1 MGMGGRIVFALADN
15 TGRFRIFVILM
26 IVAIV
31 SMGIQREFGNDL
43 HIFYRQNIRDPG
55 TIQKYF
61 ATESVR
67 KLQLGAGGNNAEGWL
82 NSDIE
87 PQDGQIYLDVTT
99 KYPFADESFQYIFA
113 EHVIEHV
120 TWEGG
125 LKMLKECFRVL
136 APGGKVRIETPD
148 FLKYFYILTNKD
160 DPEVKRF
167 IAAGHYAFDWP
178 DTPVGPAYAV
188 NRSVRDWGHQFIY
201 DADTMRRTFELA
213 GFKNIRQVAMGA
225 KTDPIFEKVK
235 LRKQSIG
242 DLWIIDQMT
251 TMVFEASK

>member
-1 MGMGGRIVFALADN
+1 MLTLAEN
-15 TGRFRIFVILM
+15 NVRFRIFITLM
-26 IVAIV
+26 IVV
-31 SMGIQREFGNDL
+31 VGSVGIQREFGNNL
-43 HIFYRQNIRDPG
+43 YIFYRQNIRDPG
-55 TIQKYF
+55 TIQKYL
-61 ATESVR
+61 ATEPVK

-87 PQDGQIYLDVTT
+87 PQDGQIYLDITT
-99 KYPFADESFQYIFA
+99 KYPFADGSFQYIFA

-120 TWEGG
+120 PWEGG
-125 LKMLKECFRVL
+125 LKMLRECFRVL
-136 APGGKVRIETPD
+136 RTRGKVRVETPD
-148 FLKYFYILTNKD
+148 FMKFFYILTNKD

-201 DADTMRRTFELA
+201 DADTLRRTFELA
-213 GFKNIRQVAMGA
+213 GFKNIRQVAMGE

-235 LRKQSIG
+235 LRKQLLG
-242 DLWIIDQMT
+242 DLWIINQMAA
-251 TMVFEASK
+251 MAFEATK

>member
-1 MGMGGRIVFALADN
+1 MGGRTVLTLAEN
-15 TGRFRIFVILM
+15 NVRFRIFITLM
-26 IVAIV
+26 IVV
-31 SMGIQREFGNDL
+31 VGSVGIQREFGNNL
-43 HIFYRQNIRDPG
+43 YIFYRQNIRDPG
-55 TIQKYF
+55 TIQKYL
-61 ATESVR
+61 ATEPVK

-87 PQDGQIYLDVTT
+87 PQDGQIYLDITT
-99 KYPFADESFQYIFA
+99 KYPFADGSFQYIFA

-120 TWEGG
+120 PWEGG
-125 LKMLKECFRVL
+125 LKMLRECFRVL
-136 APGGKVRIETPD
+136 GTRGKVRVETPD
-148 FLKYFYILTNKD
+148 FMKFFYILTNKD

-201 DADTMRRTFELA
+201 DADTLRRTFELA
-213 GFKNIRQVAMGA
+213 GFKNIRQVAMEE

-235 LRKQSIG
+235 LRKELLG
-242 DLWIIDQMT
+242 DLWIIDQMAA
-251 TMVFEASK
+251 MAFEATK

>member
-1 MGMGGRIVFALADN
+1 MGMGGRTVLTLAEN
-15 TGRFRIFVILM
+15 TVRFRIFIIVM
-26 IVAIV
+26 IVV
-31 SMGIQREFGNDL
+31 VGSVGIQREFGNNL
-43 HIFYRQNIRDPG
+43 YIFYRQNIRDPG

-61 ATESVR
+61 ATEPVK

-87 PQDGQIYLDVTT
+87 PQDGQIYLDVTS
-99 KYPFADESFQYIFA
+99 KYPFADGSFQYLFA

-120 TWEGG
+120 SWEGG
-125 LKMLKECFRVL
+125 LKMLRECFRVL
-136 APGGKVRIETPD
+136 GTGGKVRIETPD
-148 FLKYFYILTNKD
+148 FMKFFYILTNKD

-201 DADTMRRTFELA
+201 DADTLRRTFELA
-213 GFKNIRQVAMGA
+213 GFKNIRQVAMGE
-225 KTDPIFEKVK
+225 KTDPIFERVR
-235 LRKQSIG
+235 LRKPLLG
-242 DLWIIDQMT
+242 DLWIINQMAA
-251 TMVFEASK
+251 MAFEATK

>member
-1 MGMGGRIVFALADN
+1 MGGRTVLTLADSN
-15 TGRFRIFVILM
+15 VRFGIFIALM
-26 IVAIV
+26 IVV
-31 SMGIQREFGNDL
+31 VGSVVIQREFGNNL
-43 HIFYRQNIRDPG
+43 YIFYRQNIRDPG
-55 TIQKYF
+55 TIQKYLT
-61 ATESVR
+61 TEPVK

-87 PQDGQIYLDVTT
+87 PQDGQIYLDITK
-99 KYPFADESFQYIFA
+99 KYPFADGSFQYIFA

-120 TWEGG
+120 AWEGG
-125 LKMLKECFRVL
+125 LKMLTECFRVL
-136 APGGKVRIETPD
+136 GTRGKVRVETPD
-148 FLKYFYILTNKD
+148 FMKLFYILTNKD

-201 DADTMRRTFELA
+201 DADTLRRTFELA
-213 GFKNIRQVAMGA
+213 GFKDIRQVAVEE

-235 LRKQSIG
+235 LRKKFIG
-242 DLWIIDQMT
+242 DLWIINQTAAMA
-251 TMVFEASK
+251 FEATK